1 MENNI
6 NNYGQQPN
14 EPVIAPGYQQ
24 NYAGAAQNNVNMGA
38 VQNSAGAVQNNIYS
52 GAQQMNQNAGNM
64 YGYSQQVNPNVNA
77 QQMNGY
83 MNQNVNNG
91 MNVNAQPTNVY
102 ANQNANNGMNANAQ
116 YPNGYVNPNMAT
128 DMNRNVQPVN
138 GYVNPGMN
146 PGVNPSMNNMQGQNP
161 AMGTRISGYVHRK
174 MEGMTGYII
183 ISAVI
188 AAIIGGL
195 IGYAIVKAFPDLI
208 YESKQHGR
216 MVVREK
222 TISGSFMMGAI
233 EGAFIGFFYVLIFS
247 IFITHTKKE
256 INGGSFNLDELH
268 LDYSVRSFGFN
279 KIRPSL
285 TINGVNATIANAEE
299 SDRAVFLPM
308 LKNYD
313 KTVYR
318 KYRVRYY
325 ITRIRGRVI
334 RISADGS
341 IMYIDGTKVVDN
353 RQQIVS
359 LKIDK

>member
-24 NYAGAAQNNVNMGA
+24 NYAGAAQNNVNVGA
-38 VQNSAGAVQNNIYS
+38 AQNSAGAVQNNIYS

-64 YGYSQQVNPNVNA
+64 YGYPQQVNPNVNA
-77 QQMNGY
+77 QPVNGY
-83 MNQNVNNG
+83 VNPNVNNS
-91 MNVNAQPTNVY
+91 MNV
-102 ANQNANNGMNANAQ
+102 NAQ
-116 YPNGYVNPNMAT
+116 YPNGYAYPNMPNG
-128 DMNRNVQPVN
+128 MNRNVQPAN
-138 GYVNPGMN
+138 GYTNPGMN
-146 PGVNPSMNNMQGQNP
+146 PGVNPNVNPSMNKMQGQNP
-161 AMGTRISGYVHRK
+161 VMGTRISGYVHRK

-183 ISAVI
+183 ISLVLAVI
-188 AAIIGGL
+188 IGLL
-195 IGYAIVKAFPDLI
+195 IGYALTKAFPDLI
-208 YESKQHGR
+208 YENKQHGR
-216 MVVREK
+216 LVVREK

-285 TINGVNATIANAEE
+285 TINGVNATIANADD

-313 KTVYR
+313 KTSYR
-318 KYRVRYY
+318 KYRIRYY

-359 LKIDK
+359 FLPPLQGRQF

>member
-14 EPVIAPGYQQ
+14 EQVIAPGYQQ
-24 NYAGAAQNNVNMGA
+24 NYAGAAQNNVNVGA
-38 VQNSAGAVQNNIYS
+38 AQNSAGAVQNNIYS
-52 GAQQMNQNAGNM
+52 GARQMNQNAGNM
-64 YGYSQQVNPNVNA
+64 YGYPQQVNPNVNA
-77 QQMNGY
+77 Q
-83 MNQNVNNG
+83 
-91 MNVNAQPTNVY
+91 A
-102 ANQNANNGMNANAQ
+102 
-116 YPNGYVNPNMAT
+116 
-128 DMNRNVQPVN
+128 VN
-138 GYVNPGMN
+138 GYVNPGIN
-146 PGVNPSMNNMQGQNP
+146 PGVNPGMNNMQGQNP
-161 AMGTRISGYVHRK
+161 ARGTRISGYVHRK

-341 IMYIDGTKVVDN
+341 IIYIDGTKVVDN

-359 LKIDK
+359 FLPPLQGRQF